1 MSTNTATSTAAEP
14 VLEAVHL
21 RKVFPL
27 HKVKPFSPPQVVHAV
42 EDASLAL
49 RPGRATALVGESGSG
64 KTTVARLLARLY
76 TPTAGTIRYR
86 EETVK
91 ARGGTAL
98 RAYRRHV
105 QMVFQDP
112 FSSLNPT
119 HTVRHHLSR
128 PCAFTDM
135 PTVLLRR
142 RGSSR

>member
-1 MSTNTATSTAAEP
+1 MLSNNGTTPAAEP

-21 RKVFPL
+21 RKVFPV
-27 HKVKPFSPPQVVHAV
+27 HQVKPFSPPQVVHAV

-91 ARGGTAL
+91 ASGGTAL
-98 RAYRRHV
+98 RAYRPHLPR
-105 QMVFQDP
+105 VFQDP
-112 FSSLNPT
+112 FSSL
-119 HTVRHHLSR
+119 
-128 PCAFTDM
+128 
-135 PTVLLRR
+135 
-142 RGSSR
+142 